1 MNPRLPEPD
10 ENAKLASQALCQIIQ
25 RQITQNN
32 GWISFADYMQ
42 AALYTPQHGYYR
54 RGGYKIGQD
63 GDFITAPTLTP
74 LFGQTLATQLAEL
87 LPQTA
92 GNIYE
97 FGAGTG
103 KMALDIIQTLLQNNQ
118 PFTHYYIIEVSSE
131 LRQRQRTLLTQNLPE
146 IAHKITHLDVLPDT
160 FDGIILGNEVLDAMP
175 CERICWRTPRQIEH
189 VGVTWNQTT
198 GFRLEN
204 RPLINPFLL
213 KLAQA
218 LPLKVYPYTSELH
231 ATQQTLMTTLA
242 EKLLRGA
249 IIWIDYGFDAAQ
261 YYFSERTEGTLIGH
275 YRHHTIHDPF
285 FYPGLCDLSCH
296 INFSAIIE
304 AGIDAGLDLAGY
316 TTQAHFLLN
325 LNITEQLTRTGNPQ
339 ELPYIKA
346 AKACQKLLNQHEM
359 GELFKVAGLGKG
371 INTPWQGFC
380 QNDHSYRL

>member
-1 MNPRLPEPD
+1 MNSQLPDPNED
-10 ENAKLASQALCQIIQ
+10 AKLASRALCQIIQ
-25 RQITQNN
+25 RHIKQNN

-42 AALYTPQHGYYR
+42 AVLYTPQYGYYSAV
-54 RGGYKIGQD
+54 GHKIGQD

-103 KMALDIIQTLLQNNQ
+103 KMALDIIQTLLHNNQ
-118 PFTHYYIIEVSSE
+118 PFAYYYIIEVSAE
-131 LRQRQRTLLTQNLPE
+131 LRQRQRILLTQTLPE
-146 IAHKITHLDVLPDT
+146 IAHKIIHLDTLPET

-175 CERICWRTPRQIEH
+175 CERIYWRTPQQIKH
-189 VGVTWNQTT
+189 IGVTWNEAT
-198 GFRLEN
+198 GFCLEN
-204 RPLINPFLL
+204 RPLVNPLLL
-213 KLAQA
+213 KQAQA
-218 LPLKVYPYTSELH
+218 LPVSVYPYTSELH
-231 ATQQTLMTTLA
+231 STQQTLMTTLA

-249 IIWIDYGFDAAQ
+249 IIWIDYGFDANQ

-275 YRHHTIHDPF
+275 YRHHTVHDPF
-285 FYPGLCDLSCH
+285 FYPGLCDLTCH
-296 INFSAIIE
+296 INFTAIIE

-325 LNITEQLTRTGNPQ
+325 LGITEQLLRTGNPQ
-339 ELPYIKA
+339 DLPYIRA

-359 GELFKVAGLGKG
+359 GELFKVAGLSKG
-371 INTPWQGFC
+371 INNSWQGFY
-380 QNDHSYRL
+380 QNDHRYRL